1 MSDERLARIETRLDG
16 LTVGQDQL
24 RAGLDEVRTGLAEVR
39 TGQDEIRADVAA
51 LKSDKQEVRAELRDL
66 RRHMGVLHEEV
77 LDRIQTLVFDP
88 APLRREFQA
97 GLAGLRAELVDR
109 IEPLEAALLR
119 KRGRKWPPG
128 AFGLHRPAAEPDGAD
143 GARRSY
149 AGHSADAARERR
161 SPDAAVAAAAAIAI
175 ARS

>member
-1 MSDERLARIETRLDG
+1 
-16 LTVGQDQL
+16 
-24 RAGLDEVRTGLAEVR
+24 
-39 TGQDEIRADVAA
+39 
-51 LKSDKQEVRAELRDL
+51 
-66 RRHMGVLHEEV
+66 MGVLHEEV